1 MARALPEGG
10 AGDRAADL
18 CGGGDAAGANHA
30 GRPLFLPLQ
39 LRECVYLIM
48 RVATVDTRACGSSM
62 VQSPWD
68 AAEGYVRVTAG
79 PPAWSV
85 QKGRRESMR
94 SV

>member
-1 MARALPEGG
+1 MARAFPEGG

-62 VQSPWD
+62 V
-68 AAEGYVRVTAG
+68 
-79 PPAWSV
+79 
-85 QKGRRESMR
+85 
-94 SV
+94 